1 MPSILWKGGGRE
13 EEGREGGGRGNGRG
27 EGGRE
32 NGRGEGGRGE
42 TAKETRIWGG
52 RSGEEVEERKQGEEE
67 LHYKLLPSN

>member
-1 MPSILWKGGGRE
+1 MQRISIASMPSILWKGGGRE
-13 EEGREGGGRGNGRG
+13 EEGREGGGRG
-27 EGGRE
+27 

-52 RSGEEVEERKQGEEE
+52 RSGEEVEERKQGEGEE